1 VPGWALATSVAVSF
15 FLGLILGI
23 AVATPSVT
31 QLPQIS
37 AAPPVESSPV
47 SDAPVTAE
55 AEVPPQVY
63 EGNGNDVVDLANPI
77 DRGVLVF
84 ECTRCSGD
92 ITVESDAQ
100 YDNQLISFKKAPYS
114 GKRWLG
120 MRGDTTT
127 RLQVTAQGSW
137 KVTVGGLDLARREA
151 GTGPVSG
158 KGDDVL
164 LLGTAPKTVHFTH
177 RGDSNFQVDLMAD
190 SLQFPEGVINEIG
203 SYDGTVFFKVDGSEA
218 ALVEVAADGA
228 WSMTPQ

>member
-1 VPGWALATSVAVSF
+1 VPGWALAASVVASL
-15 FLGLILGI
+15 FLGFVLGI

-31 QLPQIS
+31 QLPQVS
-37 AAPPVESSPV
+37 AA
-47 SDAPVTAE
+47 APVDSSTASNSPATTE
-55 AEVPPQVY
+55 ASAPPQVY

-84 ECTRCSGD
+84 ECTRCSGN

-100 YDNQLISFKKAPYS
+100 YDSQLISFKKAPYS

-137 KVTVGGLDLARREA
+137 KVTIGGLDLARQEG

-177 RGDSNFQVDLMAD
+177 RGDSNFQVGLVAD
-190 SLQFPEGVINEIG
+190 SLRSPEGVINEIG
-203 SYDGTVFFKVDGSEA
+203 PYDGTVFFKVDGSEA
-218 ALVEVAADGA
+218 ALVEVTADGA